1 MMLRKWD
8 NDAGQA
14 QSVGYRSLVGH
25 DCFFLRKSI
34 YKKKKIKTV
43 ILLDISYCHCKN
55 PCQELLFFPL
65 YLSSLGMISFRVWMA
80 WQVVGRSPETSAFDS
95 GEATSSM

>member
-34 YKKKKIKTV
+34 YKKKKKSKLSYFLILATATV
-43 ILLDISYCHCKN
+43 KILVKSCS
-55 PCQELLFFPL
+55 FFL
-65 YLSSLGMISFRVWMA
+65 C
-80 WQVVGRSPETSAFDS
+80 T
-95 GEATSSM
+95 